1 MTVKQRK
8 HSPKNIKLQKKT
20 GQKNLQHPPVDAR
33 NRLKYDK
40 DRNRCKVFAQ
50 FTEYIEGIKYFKED
64 WISGSTNQRWSNAVN
79 HREGVSHKKF
89 VSLLVQYGSFSNYEY
104 IFFEVLKTC
113 CYLFFIPIQTYRERQ
128 FTIRKNI
135 ASNTISDKA

>member
-64 WISGSTNQRWSNAVN
+64 WISGSTNQRSSNAIN
-79 HREGVSHKKF
+79 HTASHKKI
-89 VSLLVQYGSFSNYEY
+89 VSLLVQYGSFSNYDMYFLKSLKLVVICFLSPFRHTEK
-104 IFFEVLKTC
+104 IQASLLFTEVL
-113 CYLFFIPIQTYRERQ
+113 F
-128 FTIRKNI
+128 
-135 ASNTISDKA
+135 

>member
-20 GQKNLQHPPVDAR
+20 GQKNLQLPPVNAR

-40 DRNRCKVFAQ
+40 DRSRCKVFAQ

-64 WISGSTNQRWSNAVN
+64 WISGSTNQRSSNAIN
-79 HREGVSHKKF
+79 HTEGASHKKI
-89 VSLLVQYGSFSNYEY
+89 VSHLVQYGSFSNYDIY
-104 IFFEVLKTC
+104 FLKS
-113 CYLFFIPIQTYRERQ
+113 LKLFIPIQVYRENTSQ
-128 FTIRKNI
+128 FTIHRSIVLN
-135 ASNTISDKA
+135 SISDEV

>member
-20 GQKNLQHPPVDAR
+20 GQKNLQLPPVDAR

-40 DRNRCKVFAQ
+40 DRSRCKVFAQ

-64 WISGSTNQRWSNAVN
+64 WISGSTNQRSSNAIN
-79 HREGVSHKKF
+79 HTEGASHKKI
-89 VSLLVQYGSFSNYEY
+89 VSLLVQYGSFSNYDIY
-104 IFFEVLKTC
+104 FLKS
-113 CYLFFIPIQTYRERQ
+113 LKLFIPIQAYRENTSQ
-128 FTIRKNI
+128 FTIHRSIVLN
-135 ASNTISDKA
+135 SISDEV